1 LSSSGPVAQTE
12 RNFLDRIPHPISCLI
27 SIALVRNSLKVFKD
41 HQTSN
46 PSVSHRKMDL
56 CKKERR
62 FSVYESCG
70 VGRSGFSHRGGASH
84 VTKAGGKRRQDS
96 PQEEARRSRRRRR
109 QTTGVQPT
117 VHRNRCYHFGR
128 RSQSRD
134 TFFPTSRFH
143 KVATLS
149 LKRHTQPLWSI
160 MHPLVEHNTAPVG
173 HNTSAHEA

>member
-27 SIALVRNSLKVFKD
+27 SIALVRNSLKVVKD

-70 VGRSGFSHRGGASH
+70 VGRSGFSHQGGH
-84 VTKAGGKRRQDS
+84 RMLQRQ
-96 PQEEARRSRRRRR
+96 EAREGRTPRRRRR
-109 QTTGVQPT
+109 GEAGGGDDKQRACNPQCTATGVIILGGGANLEIPFSQ
-117 VHRNRCYHFGR
+117 R
-128 RSQSRD
+128 RDS
-134 TFFPTSRFH
+134 T
-143 KVATLS
+143 KW
-149 LKRHTQPLWSI
+149 PL
-160 MHPLVEHNTAPVG
+160 
-173 HNTSAHEA
+173 